1 MDKKVL
7 ELHEQEMEEW
17 YTPFMFYY
25 ASEHIVNDP
34 LKVALSEDFIE
45 LFPFK
50 CMIATDF
57 IEIKMILFTKN

>member
-17 YTPFMFYY
+17 YTPFLFYTLQN
-25 ASEHIVNDP
+25 IVNDP
-34 LKVALSEDFIE
+34 LEAALSEDVIE

-57 IEIKMILFTKN
+57 IDIKMNLFTKN

>member
-1 MDKKVL
+1 MNKKWKNDIPHSCSITL
-7 ELHEQEMEEW
+7 QN
-17 YTPFMFYY
+17 
-25 ASEHIVNDP
+25 IVNDP

-57 IEIKMILFTKN
+57 IEIKMILFKKKLKAKINALV

>member
-17 YTPFMFYY
+17 YTPFMFYMLQN
-25 ASEHIVNDP
+25 IVNDP
-34 LKVALSEDFIE
+34 LKAALSEDFIE

-57 IEIKMILFTKN
+57 IAIKMILFTKN

>member
-25 ASEHIVNDP
+25 ASE
-34 LKVALSEDFIE
+34 LSEDFIE

-57 IEIKMILFTKN
+57 IDIKMILFTKN

>member
-1 MDKKVL
+1 MDKKVF

-17 YTPFMFYY
+17 YTPFLFYTLQNI
-25 ASEHIVNDP
+25 AVNDP
-34 LKVALSEDFIE
+34 LKAALSEDFIE

-57 IEIKMILFTKN
+57 IDIKMILFTKN

>member
-1 MDKKVL
+1 
-7 ELHEQEMEEW
+7 
-17 YTPFMFYY
+17 MFYTLQN
-25 ASEHIVNDP
+25 IVNDP

-57 IEIKMILFTKN
+57 IEIKMILLKKNLKAKINALV